1 VYNSAMIHPMANMS
15 IGELYEVERKRT
27 SGARYLR
34 GGRGGGGGGGGRG
47 GGGGGGGDRKMSE
60 RRQERRHYGREKKT
74 RTIENK

>member
-1 VYNSAMIHPMANMS
+1 MYNSAMIHPMANMS

-34 GGRGGGGGGGGRG
+34 GGRGGGGGG
-47 GGGGGGGDRKMSE
+47 DRKMSE